1 MIFDL
6 RSAVMVLILLGSP
19 CKLLRRYYDGFGI
32 CAEQYG
38 LIFLGFETGGGAA
51 GIWF

>member
-1 MIFDL
+1 MIFDS

-19 CKLLRRYYDGFGI
+19 CKLSRRCCDGFRI
-32 CAEQYG
+32 YAEQYG
-38 LIFLGFETGGGAA
+38 LIFLGFKIGGGAA